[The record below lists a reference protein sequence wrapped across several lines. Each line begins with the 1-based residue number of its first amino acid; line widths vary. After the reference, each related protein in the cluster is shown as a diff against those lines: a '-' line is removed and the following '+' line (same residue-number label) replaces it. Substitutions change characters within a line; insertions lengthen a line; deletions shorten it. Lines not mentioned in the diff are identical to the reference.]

1 MVCKCCG
8 VEAPTKYVEFH
19 QNIGTLLVRY
29 RIVRYRREARKEVKG
44 NLCRSCIQKYFW
56 KFTLTTLTSGWWGVT
71 SFFQTPCLILN
82 NLICYLRTLD
92 WQRVPAG
99 KTVRTRTRQRH
110 DSIGDS
116 RAFEPR
122 QRSRPDPT
130 PASSLSDDRLKSSFT
145 PSGNKP
151 APPPNS
157 TPPSD
162 LSKAPSVSEPP
173 VLKPAQV
180 SNPSPAPFKQ
190 PVRER
195 DRQWYDTRDARPLSL
210 PEPAP
215 SAQLSI
221 EDLIKSLG
229 CSNNSEFRCLAVE
242 LLGERGA
249 AATPAISAL
258 LIACID
264 INATVRNTALN
275 ALEAIDPNWSKN
287 PEVQKAFPKLTEEF
301 KKSYCFRKSYSEEVS
316 QAAYELLQQIG
327 EPAVPFLG
335 HLIAEKADKIEY
347 KIRAIW
353 LLKAVGLDAAS
364 AVPELIKALSNPSS
378 QVRIEAANAL
388 TRFGSDVRP
397 QGIIPN
403 LITGLADRNE
413 DVRKAM
419 MACLLATK
427 PTVSDLTPFLE
438 DQNPKIRKAVVH
450 ALGQIRTH
458 RR

>member
-1 MVCKCCG
+1 VVCKCCG

-19 QNIGTLLVRY
+19 QNIGTSLVRY
-29 RIVRYRREARKEVKG
+29 RLIRYRKKVREEVKG

-56 KFTLTTLTSGWWGVT
+56 KFTSTNLTLGWWGVT
-71 SFFQTPCLILN
+71 SFFQTPFLVLS
-82 NLICYLRTLD
+82 NLIYYLRTLD
-92 WQRVPAG
+92 WQRVSAG
-99 KTVRTRTRQRH
+99 KTVRTGTKQRH
-110 DSIGDS
+110 DSIGES
-116 RAFEPR
+116 RTFEPR
-122 QRSRPDPT
+122 QTSRSNPT
-130 PASSLSDDRLKSSFT
+130 PAGSLSDDCPKISFT

-151 APPPNS
+151 ALPTNS
-157 TPPSD
+157 TPFSD
-162 LSKAPSVSEPP
+162 LSKAPGVSEPL
-173 VLKPAQV
+173 LKPVQV
-180 SNPSPAPFKQ
+180 SNPSPVPFKP

-195 DRQWYDTRDARPLSL
+195 DRQWYNTRDAGPLSL

-215 SAQLSI
+215 SAKLSI

-229 CSNNSEFRCLAVE
+229 CSNNSEFRRLAAE

-249 AATPAISAL
+249 AAAPAISAL

-275 ALEAIDPNWSKN
+275 ALEAIDPNWPKN
-287 PEVQKAFPKLTEEF
+287 PEVQKAFPRLTEEF

-316 QAAYELLQQIG
+316 QATYELLQQIG

-335 HLIAEKADKIEY
+335 NLIAEQADKIEY

-353 LLKAVGLDAAS
+353 LLKTVGLDAAS

-388 TRFGSDVRP
+388 ARFGSDVRP

-403 LITGLADRNE
+403 LIAGLADRNE

-438 DQNPKIRKAVVH
+438 DQNPRIRRAMVH
-450 ALGQIRTH
+450 ALGQIKT
-458 RR
+458 RRR